1 MTRKICIV
9 TSSRAD
15 YGLLRPLILAI
26 KNNPQLKLQIIVTGM
41 HLSPEFG
48 LTCDEIL
55 NDRFKIDKKIEM
67 LLSSDSGVGVA
78 KSMGL
83 GMIGFADTF
92 NDLKP
97 DLIVI
102 LGDRFE
108 IFSVAAVALVCC
120 IPIAHIH
127 GGELTEGAYDDAFR
141 HSITKMSYL
150 HFVAADEYRKRVIQL
165 GEHPKRVYLVG
176 GLGVDSFK
184 KTKLLGRIQLEKALN
199 FKLGKRN
206 LLITFHPVTLEFE
219 SYKKQMKELLLALKD
234 LDDVHLIFTYPNA
247 DNGGRAIIQML
258 KDYTESNPNAY
269 LYSSLGQLNY
279 FSCINQVDG
288 VVGNSSSGIAEV
300 PSFKKGTINIGN
312 RQAGRLQASS
322 IINCLPN
329 RKSIAGALKKLF
341 SKEFKLTLNK
351 TKNPYGD
358 GGAASKISK
367 IITSVNLE
375 SPIKKSFYDFID

>member
-1 MTRKICIV
+1 
-9 TSSRAD
+9 
-15 YGLLRPLILAI
+15 
-26 KNNPQLKLQIIVTGM
+26 
-41 HLSPEFG
+41 
-48 LTCDEIL
+48 
-55 NDRFKIDKKIEM
+55 
-67 LLSSDSGVGVA
+67 
-78 KSMGL
+78 
-83 GMIGFADTF
+83 
-92 NDLKP
+92 
-97 DLIVI
+97 
-102 LGDRFE
+102 
-108 IFSVAAVALVCC
+108 
-120 IPIAHIH
+120 
-127 GGELTEGAYDDAFR
+127 
-141 HSITKMSYL
+141 
-150 HFVAADEYRKRVIQL
+150 
-165 GEHPKRVYLVG
+165 
-176 GLGVDSFK
+176 
-184 KTKLLGRIQLEKALN
+184 
-199 FKLGKRN
+199 
-206 LLITFHPVTLEFE
+206 
-219 SYKKQMKELLLALKD
+219 MKELLLALKD